1 MSLSEEICGIACID
15 VFPNLGDA
23 FKMLGERLVKNMV
36 SNLLFIGTVNAPAP
50 IYHRNVLK
58 NFIPFKVHASEYH
71 RTYPYRATQWYFADG
86 K

>member
-1 MSLSEEICGIACID
+1 MASPTSRAIPLTAAPG
-15 VFPNLGDA
+15 P
-23 FKMLGERLVKNMV
+23 RLLA
-36 SNLLFIGTVNAPAP
+36 SVNAPAP

-58 NFIPFKVHASEYH
+58 NFIPFKLHASEYH